1 MKKMRKFIA
10 CASFKIHKIGIY
22 QSVKFKVSVPYKNN
36 LSFFRSKWENGVVI
50 RPPPHFSIAFN
61 FALSAITCS

>member
-22 QSVKFKVSVPYKNN
+22 QSDKFKFSVAYKI
-36 LSFFRSKWENGVVI
+36 EYEI
-50 RPPPHFSIAFN
+50 H
-61 FALSAITCS
+61 

>member
-22 QSVKFKVSVPYKNN
+22 QSDKFKVSVPYKIN
-36 LSFFRSKWENGVVI
+36 LSGFTKSPNNDLFI
-50 RPPPHFSIAFN
+50 
-61 FALSAITCS
+61 

>member
-22 QSVKFKVSVPYKNN
+22 QSDKFKFVFLLISYYTPK
-36 LSFFRSKWENGVVI
+36 L
-50 RPPPHFSIAFN
+50 
-61 FALSAITCS
+61 

>member
-22 QSVKFKVSVPYKNN
+22 QSDKFKFVQFYKLGFVFLLLRQNKTTVD
-36 LSFFRSKWENGVVI
+36 R
-50 RPPPHFSIAFN
+50 
-61 FALSAITCS
+61 

>member
-22 QSVKFKVSVPYKNN
+22 QSDKFKVSVPNKIILSEFTKSPNN
-36 LSFFRSKWENGVVI
+36 DLFI
-50 RPPPHFSIAFN
+50 
-61 FALSAITCS
+61 